1 MPGQFFRSGMVNDG
15 ALMSVQ
21 GLKTY
26 FHLRDGILK
35 AVDNVSFEVQKG
47 KVLGLVG
54 ESGCGKSITARS
66 ILRMVKKPGQSTGS
80 VLFHDNGDAIDLIG
94 LDPSG
99 SEIRRI
105 RGDKISMIFQEPM
118 NSLSPV
124 HSIGNQVM
132 EGVML
137 HLGLSRNDARLKAI
151 ELLTNVGIA
160 NPDTRI
166 DSYPHQLSGGMRQRA
181 MIAIAISC
189 NPSLLL
195 ADEPT
200 TALDV
205 SVQAQ
210 ILKLLKDLQAQ
221 NNMSI
226 IFITHDLAV
235 VAQMADRV
243 LVMYLGQEMEEADV
257 GDIFYEPLHPY
268 TEKLLDSMPDLS
280 KARKKDRL
288 EIIEGSVPEP
298 INLPQ
303 RCVFYDRCHR
313 AIEGTCDRQIPDLFT
328 PKPGHRVRCF
338 LYA

>member
-1 MPGQFFRSGMVNDG
+1 
-15 ALMSVQ
+15 MSVQ
-21 GLKTY
+21 GLKTH

-35 AVDNVSFEVQKG
+35 AVDNVSFDVQKG

-66 ILRMVKKPGQSTGS
+66 VLRMVKRPGKSTGK
-80 VLFHDNGDAIDLIG
+80 VMFRNNGEIVNLIDLE
-94 LDPSG
+94 PSG
-99 SEIRRI
+99 EEIRNI
-105 RGDKISMIFQEPM
+105 RGDRISMIFQEPM

-124 HSIGNQVM
+124 HSIGNQVT
-132 EGVML
+132 EGLML
-137 HLGLSRNDARLKAI
+137 HLGLNKQQAREKAI
-151 ELLTNVGIA
+151 ELLANVGIA
-160 NPDTRI
+160 NPETRI
-166 DSYPHQLSGGMRQRA
+166 DSFPHQLSGGMRQRA

-210 ILKLLKDLQAQ
+210 ILKLLKDLQNEHQ
-221 NNMSI
+221 MSI

-257 GDIFYEPLHPY
+257 EDIFYNPMHPY

-280 KARKKDRL
+280 KAKKNDRL
-288 EIIEGSVPEP
+288 EIIAGSVPEP
-298 INLPQ
+298 INLPK

-313 AIEGTCDRQIPDLFT
+313 VIQGTCDREVPPLYT
-328 PKPGHRVRCF
+328 PKTGHRVRCF